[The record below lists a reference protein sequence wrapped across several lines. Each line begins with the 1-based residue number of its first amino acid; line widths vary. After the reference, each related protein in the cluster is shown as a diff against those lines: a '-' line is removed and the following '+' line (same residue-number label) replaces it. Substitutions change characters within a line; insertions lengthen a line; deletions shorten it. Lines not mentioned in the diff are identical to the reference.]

1 MREYKLVVLGAGG
14 VGKSSITVQ
23 YVQGVYM
30 ETYDPTIEDSYKK
43 SASIDNR
50 QCNLEILDTAGI
62 EQFTAMRELY
72 IKNGEGFILVYSI
85 TDESSLKEL
94 ENLREQI
101 ARIKDNTNIPMVL
114 VANKCDLDE
123 SRQVTS
129 QQGVDLANSWG
140 KIPFYETSAKY
151 RSNVDEVF
159 TDLVR
164 QIMKRDSTFGSLRG
178 HSSSAGS
185 DLSSLSSDQLTQHDP
200 EKTTTNNPPSSKV
213 HHLPSQKSRRLKNS
227 SRKIS
232 QTWKRGQH
240 ASTANTNTEKA
251 SKHDKNC
258 IVM

>member
-14 VGKSSITVQ
+14 VGKSSLTVQ

-43 SASIDNR
+43 MATIDNR

-72 IKNGEGFILVYSI
+72 IKNGEGFVLVYSI

-94 ENLREQI
+94 HALREQI
-101 ARIKDNTNIPMVL
+101 ARIKDNHNVPMVL
-114 VANKCDLDE
+114 VANKCDLAD
-123 SRQVTS
+123 SRKVS
-129 QQGVDLANSWG
+129 SDAGVELAESWG
-140 KIPFYETSAKY
+140 KVPFYETSAKH

-164 QIMKRDSTFGSLRG
+164 QIMKRDSTFGSIRG

-185 DLSSLSSDQLTQHDP
+185 DLSSLSSDIDTM
-200 EKTTTNNPPSSKV
+200 PSSKV
-213 HHLPSQKSRRLKNS
+213 HHLSTQKSRRLQAS

-232 QTWKRGQH
+232 QTWRKGNQQH
-240 ASTANTNTEKA
+240 TQQKIKQAN
-251 SKHDKNC
+251 KHHKEC
-258 IVM
+258 TIM